1 MEHVNI
7 TTPAFIDLHS
17 VSKHYRQHHA
27 IDSLDLSINK
37 GESLALIGHNGAG
50 KTTLLKLILGLTLP
64 DAGSIKVNGLVPSQT
79 SDRKKIAFLPEI
91 VSFPASMT
99 GRELITFY
107 ARLKGCKQSEC
118 NRLLN
123 LVGLTDAASRKVG
136 TYSKG
141 MRQRLGLAQT
151 LLGKPDL
158 ILLDEPTSGLDPSLR
173 KQFYNI
179 LEDCKSAGTTILISS
194 HALSEIETK
203 TDRIAILKQ
212 GRLVIHGTLDELR
225 NAADLSV
232 QIRVSTQSGQTS
244 IIIDTLEPETS
255 YRKYND
261 HCIEFDCHRDDKLRV
276 LQNISKIPS
285 GIVDIEILPPRLDDL
300 YIHFAGEENDE
311 SLNPQLTNPRS

>member
-1 MEHVNI
+1 MAPEPH
-7 TTPAFIDLHS
+7 TAETFIELHN

-27 IDSLDLSINK
+27 VDSLSLSVNK
-37 GESLALIGHNGAG
+37 GEILALIGHNGAG

-64 DAGSIKVNGLVPSQT
+64 DTGNINVNGQVPSQAL
-79 SDRKKIAFLPEI
+79 DRRKIAFLPEI

-99 GRELITFY
+99 GKELITFY
-107 ARLKGCKQSEC
+107 ARLKGCTQSEC
-118 NRLLN
+118 INLLE
-123 LVGLTDAASRKVG
+123 LVGLTDAATRKVG

-141 MRQRLGLAQT
+141 MRQRLGLAQA

-179 LEDCKSAGTTILISS
+179 LEDCKSTGTTILISS

-212 GRLVIHGTLDELR
+212 GHLVIHGSLDELR
-225 NAADLSV
+225 NAANLAV
-232 QIRVSTQSGQTS
+232 QIRVSTLTGKTS
-244 IIIDTLEPETS
+244 IISDSLEPNIQ

-261 HCIEFDCHRDDKLRV
+261 HCIEFDCHRDEKLKV
-276 LQNISKIPS
+276 LQNLSKIPS
-285 GIVDIEILPPRLDDL
+285 GIIDIEILPPRLDDL
-300 YIHFAGEENDE
+300 YIHFAGEENE
-311 SLNPQLTNPRS
+311 S